1 MDWKIMILYRAR
13 AATAST
19 ALNVFLSRSKLTCE
33 RLGMLL
39 TFACPP
45 NFSLQREYLGR
56 KHPKLFPKTVEKQL
70 WAPTAPQMHQNVFS
84 LRKGNDT
91 GPLHMINI

>member
-1 MDWKIMILYRAR
+1 MYWKIMILYRAH
-13 AATAST
+13 AATTTAST
-19 ALNVFLSRSKLTCE
+19 VFLTRNKSTYE
-33 RLGMLL
+33 RLGVLL

-56 KHPKLFPKTVEKQL
+56 KHLKLFPKTVKKQL
-70 WAPTAPQMHQNVFS
+70 WALTAPQTHQNVFS

-91 GPLHMINI
+91 GLFLCINT